1 MSPMF
6 SSYGSPGG
14 DSRNDRSVVR
24 DKVLVKSQAGNETIH
39 PREPGHA
46 EVEPGPQFLSCL
58 SYMQTNA
65 QRGFFK
71 RAPDLEPTP
80 RTQL

>member
-1 MSPMF
+1 MYTYASVWVCFSSKRSPLAGGYAWVSPMF

-14 DSRNDRSVVR
+14 DSRNDQSVVR

-46 EVEPGPQFLSCL
+46 EVEPGP
-58 SYMQTNA
+58 
-65 QRGFFK
+65 
-71 RAPDLEPTP
+71 
-80 RTQL
+80 